1 MLNVFLLR
9 HSVVFVAMPPRS
21 YKRSRLTSADE
32 GSKRAEE
39 GVTIASYVEM
49 LLRSLGYDAVGDAT
63 KRQFEQAVERWIC
76 AMTDLFRKEGH
87 EYTYVHV
94 ILFYSV

>member
-1 MLNVFLLR
+1 MFFLLR

-21 YKRSRLTSADE
+21 YKRSRLTGADE

-49 LLRSLGYDAVGDAT
+49 LLRSLGYDAVGDTT
-63 KRQFEQAVERWIC
+63 KRQFEQAVEGWIC
-76 AMTDLFRKEGH
+76 ALTGSFRKEGR
-87 EYTYVHV
+87 EYVCVNV
-94 ILFYSV
+94 IAFHSV